1 MGYSL
6 VLVGRSLEK
15 GNSAVA
21 ELKSFTGNESIQFY
35 CADLS
40 SMEAV
45 SRLCDEIKSTYNTLD
60 ILINNAGAYFSEFQQ
75 TKEGFE
81 QTFALNHLAYFSLTQ
96 LLLEMVA
103 DGTPG
108 RIVNVA
114 SGAHHGARL
123 NFNDIQGMNDYKG
136 WPAYCRSKLCNI
148 MFTYECHRRYEHT
161 NVTFNC
167 LHPGFVNSNFGNNNS
182 GIAKRMLEFAKTVF
196 AFDVVAGARTS
207 IYLASSEDIQGVSGA
222 YFVKCRPEKSS
233 DFSQIENDQ
242 NRLWEISEGMI
253 SSLEFN

>member
-15 GNSAVA
+15 GNSAIA

-40 SMEAV
+40 SMKAV
-45 SRLCDEIKSTYNTLD
+45 LRLSDDIKSTYNTLD
-60 ILINNAGAYFSEFQQ
+60 ILINDAGAYFSEFWQ

-81 QTFALNHLAYFSLTQ
+81 KIFALNHLAYFSLTQ

-114 SGAHHGARL
+114 SGAHRGARL

-136 WPAYCRSKLCNI
+136 WVSLLSI
-148 MFTYECHRRYEHT
+148 
-161 NVTFNC
+161 
-167 LHPGFVNSNFGNNNS
+167 
-182 GIAKRMLEFAKTVF
+182 KTAQYYV
-196 AFDVVAGARTS
+196 
-207 IYLASSEDIQGVSGA
+207 
-222 YFVKCRPEKSS
+222 YF
-233 DFSQIENDQ
+233 
-242 NRLWEISEGMI
+242 
-253 SSLEFN
+253 

>member
-21 ELKSFTGNESIQFY
+21 EMKSFMGNGSIQFY
-35 CADLS
+35 CDDLS
-40 SMEAV
+40 SMKAG

-60 ILINNAGAYFSEFQQ
+60 ILINNAGAYFSEFWQ
-75 TKEGFE
+75 TKEGFA
-81 QTFALNHLAYFSLTQ
+81 QTFALNHQAYFSLTQ
-96 LLLEMVA
+96 LLLEMVT

-114 SGAHHGARL
+114 SGAHRGARL

-148 MFTYECHRRYEHT
+148 MFTYECHQRYEHT

-167 LHPGFVNSNFGNNNS
+167 LLPGFVNSNFGNNNS
-182 GIAKRMLEFAKTVF
+182 GMAKNILEFAKTVF
-196 AFDVVAGARTS
+196 AVDVAAGASTS
-207 IYLASSEDIQGVSGA
+207 SYLASSEDVQSVSGG

-233 DFSQIENDQ
+233 EFPLIEKVQ
-242 NRLWEISEGMI
+242 NRLWEISEGVL

>member
-1 MGYSL
+1 M
-6 VLVGRSLEK
+6 VGRSLEK

-40 SMEAV
+40 KMKAV
-45 SRLCDEIKSTYNTLD
+45 SRFSDEIKSTYNTLD

-81 QTFALNHLAYFSLTQ
+81 QTFALNHQPCFSLTQ

-114 SGAHHGARL
+114 SGAPW
-123 NFNDIQGMNDYKG
+123 Y
-136 WPAYCRSKLCNI
+136 P
-148 MFTYECHRRYEHT
+148 
-161 NVTFNC
+161 
-167 LHPGFVNSNFGNNNS
+167 
-182 GIAKRMLEFAKTVF
+182 
-196 AFDVVAGARTS
+196 
-207 IYLASSEDIQGVSGA
+207 
-222 YFVKCRPEKSS
+222 
-233 DFSQIENDQ
+233 IE
-242 NRLWEISEGMI
+242 L
-253 SSLEFN
+253 

>member
-21 ELKSFTGNESIQFY
+21 ELKSFTGNESIQLY

-40 SMEAV
+40 KMKAV
-45 SRLCDEIKSTYNTLD
+45 SRFSDEIKSTYNTLD
-60 ILINNAGAYFSEFQQ
+60 ILINNAGAYFSEFRQ

-81 QTFALNHLAYFSLTQ
+81 QTFALNYLAYFSLTQ

-108 RIVNVA
+108 RIINVA
-114 SGAHHGARL
+114 SGAHRGARL

-136 WPAYCRSKLCNI
+136 WPAYC
-148 MFTYECHRRYEHT
+148 
-161 NVTFNC
+161 
-167 LHPGFVNSNFGNNNS
+167 
-182 GIAKRMLEFAKTVF
+182 
-196 AFDVVAGARTS
+196 
-207 IYLASSEDIQGVSGA
+207 
-222 YFVKCRPEKSS
+222 
-233 DFSQIENDQ
+233 
-242 NRLWEISEGMI
+242 
-253 SSLEFN
+253 

>member
-6 VLVGRSLEK
+6 VLVCRSLEK
-15 GNSAVA
+15 GNSAVV
-21 ELKSFTGNESIQFY
+21 ELKFFTGNQSINFY

-40 SMEAV
+40 SMKAI
-45 SRLCDEIKSTYNTLD
+45 SRLSDEVKSTYNTLD
-60 ILINNAGAYFSEFQQ
+60 ILINNAGAYFSEFRQ

-81 QTFALNHLAYFSLTQ
+81 QTIALNHLAYFSLTQ
-96 LLLEMVA
+96 LLLEMVE

-114 SGAHHGARL
+114 SGAHRGVRL

-136 WPAYCRSKLCNI
+136 WPAYYRSKLCNI

-182 GIAKRMLEFAKTVF
+182 GMVKNMLEFAKTVF
-196 AFDVVAGARTS
+196 AVVVAVGTYTS
-207 IYLASSEDIQGVSGA
+207 IYLASSEDVQGVSGA
-222 YFVKCRPEKSS
+222 YYVKCRLEKNSV
-233 DFSQIENDQ
+233 FSLIENSQ
-242 NRLWEISEGMI
+242 NRL
-253 SSLEFN
+253 